1 MLYGNDIWSRIGKKM
16 KYEIDL
22 GRNKIIEVP
31 KYIEDQI
38 IKDYLTS
45 KYHWVIGISML
56 LIGFLLGIVVK

>member
-1 MLYGNDIWSRIGKKM
+1 M